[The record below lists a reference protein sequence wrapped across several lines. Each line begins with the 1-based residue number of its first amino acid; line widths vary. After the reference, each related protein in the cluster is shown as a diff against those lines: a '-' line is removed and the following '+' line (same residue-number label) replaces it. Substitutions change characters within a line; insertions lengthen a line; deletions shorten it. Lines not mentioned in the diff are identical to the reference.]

1 MASLGIRVKLML
13 LRSPNL
19 NKNTNS
25 KKETCG
31 YWNQNVFCYKTQ
43 DMAQVV
49 QKFKG
54 QPWSQTLIF
63 IAWFPQ
69 STFETWEV
77 FILTDERAK
86 SQSLS
91 DIAKAIQA
99 SSWQSNLGLFSFKAF
114 TTPSRPENAKS
125 MLERSQGTRQPDGM
139 QELAVHPHGVN
150 TRPGVKSAAPE
161 GHRPG
166 ARGLCSLPYIS
177 PAVRGNQSA
186 NHNTRHSVKT
196 PR

>member
-1 MASLGIRVKLML
+1 ML

-91 DIAKAIQA
+91 DIAKATQA
-99 SSWQSNLGLFSFKAF
+99 SSWQSNLDLFSFKAF
-114 TTPSRPENAKS
+114 TTPTRPEKRKEHAGKIARNQAARWNARVGGPPTWGEHKAWGEVS
-125 MLERSQGTRQPDGM
+125 CPGGSQARSAGPLLTALHLTSSERESECQP
-139 QELAVHPHGVN
+139 Q
-150 TRPGVKSAAPE
+150 
-161 GHRPG
+161 
-166 ARGLCSLPYIS
+166 Y
-177 PAVRGNQSA
+177 
-186 NHNTRHSVKT
+186 
-196 PR
+196 

>member
-91 DIAKAIQA
+91 DIAKALRHLVGNQT
-99 SSWQSNLGLFSFKAF
+99 W
-114 TTPSRPENAKS
+114 
-125 MLERSQGTRQPDGM
+125 
-139 QELAVHPHGVN
+139 V
-150 TRPGVKSAAPE
+150 
-161 GHRPG
+161 
-166 ARGLCSLPYIS
+166 CSLSKLSLLPPGQKTQRACWKNRKEPGS
-177 PAVRGNQSA
+177 QMECKSCGPPTWGEHKAWGEVSCPGGSQARSA
-186 NHNTRHSVKT
+186 GPLLTALHLTSSERESECQ
-196 PR
+196 PQY